1 MVSFISLLFTKA
13 NLQKNIFKNK
23 IKVYLCDMNF
33 IKSWKFDALIIGLL
47 IISIGFNIF
56 LATKDN
62 VIVDFTDQTKT
73 IDSLTILNNQ
83 SLEYISLLENE
94 NAEKKETIK
103 IIYREKKDNYINLPI
118 DSRIDKWFERTN
130 SGN

>member
-1 MVSFISLLFTKA
+1 MK
-13 NLQKNIFKNK
+13 
-23 IKVYLCDMNF
+23 F
-33 IKSWKFDALIIGLL
+33 IKSWKFDVLILCLL
-47 IISIGFNIF
+47 ATSIGFNIF

-73 IDSLTILNNQ
+73 IDSLTILHNQ
-83 SLEYISLLENE
+83 SLEYISLLEIE

-118 DSRIDKWFERTN
+118 DSRINEWNKRTN

>member
-1 MVSFISLLFTKA
+1 MK
-13 NLQKNIFKNK
+13 
-23 IKVYLCDMNF
+23 F

-62 VIVDFTDQTKT
+62 VIVDFADQTKT

-94 NAEKKETIK
+94 NSEKKETIK

-118 DSRIDKWFERTN
+118 DSRINEWNKRTN
-130 SGN
+130 SSN

>member
-1 MVSFISLLFTKA
+1 MK
-13 NLQKNIFKNK
+13 
-23 IKVYLCDMNF
+23 F
-33 IKSWKFDALIIGLL
+33 IKSWKFDVLILCFL
-47 IISIGFNIF
+47 ATSIGFNIF

-73 IDSLTILNNQ
+73 IDSLTILHNQ

-103 IIYREKKDNYINLPI
+103 IIYREKKYNYINLPI
-118 DSRIDKWFERTN
+118 DSRFDKWFERTN

>member
-1 MVSFISLLFTKA
+1 MK
-13 NLQKNIFKNK
+13 
-23 IKVYLCDMNF
+23 F
-33 IKSWKFDALIIGLL
+33 IKSWKFDVLILCFL
-47 IISIGFNIF
+47 ATSIGFNIF

-62 VIVDFTDQTKT
+62 VIVDFADQTKT
-73 IDSLTILNNQ
+73 IDSLTILHNQ

-94 NAEKKETIK
+94 NSEKKETIK

-118 DSRIDKWFERTN
+118 DSRFDKWFERTN